1 MHHLYYSQYR
11 TVMFYVIKWICYP
24 APRIRRLWLLV
35 CYLLLAIIYCN
46 PTLKAWMVVFTTNYR
61 GVDTDELRQ
70 LSISGAPNVFES
82 FIRENAG
89 ISEDAESKYLACV
102 HAELIHGF
110 VWFGFLCSGHLLHKY
125 SQFLMV
131 SDSSP
136 RIQHT

>member
-1 MHHLYYSQYR
+1 
-11 TVMFYVIKWICYP
+11 
-24 APRIRRLWLLV
+24 
-35 CYLLLAIIYCN
+35 
-46 PTLKAWMVVFTTNYR
+46 MVVFTTNYR

-82 FIRENAG
+82 LLRENAG
-89 ISEDAESKYLACV
+89 ISEDDESRYLACV

-110 VWFGFLCSGHLLHKY
+110 VWFELLVFGHLDLLNKY
-125 SQFLMV
+125 PPFKVMV